1 MEEHGRKNKNGEIN
15 NNDEEL
21 AQRQI
26 RWDNFLT
33 KVQQT
38 NNRTINVP
46 DSVAEEKDVEGG
58 SYTRPISFGDE
69 NHSDSGNPMRGS
81 CSDGS
86 LSTLAKRSVA
96 AVKKTIGTSSKTKK
110 QTRETEESRVLRMN
124 VRRMSLSTRTS
135 LAERDHVELYEK
147 NGSSRVKWWHAIFFF
162 SGISVLSCLCQLVLP
177 YPYGLMMTS
186 TQIAEVGIAPGC
198 EGGLE
203 RCICPRETICAT
215 ETLSIILLALARCS
229 AFFDYPLYMMM
240 FLSKCHNINNVC
252 RRTVLREWIDFGDM
266 HKVHRL
272 FGIIV
277 GIETMFHSFF
287 HMLRWG
293 LNADIDLLWRTT
305 TGISGLVAIFITPL
319 ICWPMVVPAIKE
331 RLAFEV
337 RKGLHYL
344 SIVWAIILL
353 FHSTSM
359 IYYLIGIPALMY
371 LVDYLFGYFGRN
383 SLIENAFF
391 ERYGEN
397 GVALHFLNPHNWD
410 KKPKTSYV
418 YVMCPWISKYQWHA
432 FTIFPEPT
440 KEDHTMLCIESSG
453 DWTKELH
460 RKIKVPCL
468 RPLYVLGPYKSPFSD
483 AAVTTSNAIAVA
495 SGIGITPTLSLVL
508 NYAGKKRINVV
519 WVCRDPGLVE
529 YILHKFDIGAIT
541 KKSYAFIFYTGT
553 RELALPKDLPSN
565 IFIFTGRPHLEHTI
579 TGIVTAIH
587 SGDGLPEEMFD
598 AQEKIA
604 NAPFHRRMKIALCRV
619 VEIYGKDEMFEYA
632 VEETEKEITSAAVSK
647 DPVSESDG
655 TVDTAPLVLE
665 TVPVRPSLRA
675 SLRLPG
681 IAPEGQVSL
690 KGLDSMIYE
699 FLGGIGEYS
708 CSDIEAFFHQ
718 IDRDGSGFI
727 DKEEFNDFI
736 GMISTESNLSTHSIS
751 QRELVGAM
759 EKSQMR
765 RRSEYP
771 SSAHCSMHHTSSH
784 LLGDSYT
791 IDYMRNLPK
800 NSEGDNPLEDW
811 SIFYCGG
818 SSKMKDDLKAIS
830 KKYNIDLSVEKF
842 DWSNAP
848 TESPKS
854 FLLDEMSEADCQAIE
869 RHGVQMSSSKL
880 RLKPCMR

>member
-1 MEEHGRKNKNGEIN
+1 MEEHGRKKKNGEIN

-26 RWDNFLT
+26 RWDKFLT
-33 KVQQT
+33 KMQQT
-38 NNRTINVP
+38 NNRTINAP
-46 DSVAEEKDVEGG
+46 DAVAEEIDIEGG
-58 SYTRPISFGDE
+58 YYTLPVSFGDE
-69 NHSDSGNPMRGS
+69 NHSDSGNPMRMRGS

-110 QTRETEESRVLRMN
+110 QTKETEESRVLRMN

-162 SGISVLSCLCQLVLP
+162 SGISVLCCLCQLFLP

-198 EGGLE
+198 GGGLE

-215 ETLSIILLALARCS
+215 DTLSIILLALARCS

-293 LNADIDLLWRTT
+293 LNADIDLLWKTT
-305 TGISGLVAIFITPL
+305 TGISGLAAVMITPL
-319 ICWPMVVPAIKE
+319 ICWPMVIPAIKE

-344 SIVWAIILL
+344 SIVWAIMLL
-353 FHSTSM
+353 FHSKSR

-383 SLIENAFF
+383 GLIENAFF

-397 GVALHFLNPHNWD
+397 GVALHFLNPPNWD

-519 WVCRDPGLVE
+519 WACRDPGLVE
-529 YILHKFDIGAIT
+529 YILHKIDIGAIT

-587 SGDGLPEEMFD
+587 SGDGLPEEIYE

-604 NAPFHRRMKIALCRV
+604 NAPFQQRMKVALSRV
-619 VEIYGKDEMFEYA
+619 VEIYNKDEMFEYA
-632 VEETEKEITSAAVSK
+632 VEETEKVAAAAVAE
-647 DPVSESDG
+647 DPAPESDG
-655 TVDTAPLVLE
+655 TIDTAPLDDSDPE
-665 TVPVRPSLRA
+665 TAPLLFSPDEV
-675 SLRLPG
+675 
-681 IAPEGQVSL
+681 PEGQVSL
-690 KGLDSMIYE
+690 KGLDSMISE

-708 CSDIEAFFHQ
+708 RSDIEALFHE
-718 IDRDGSGFI
+718 IDSDGSGFI
-727 DKEEFNDFI
+727 DRDEFDDFI
-736 GMISTESNLSTHSIS
+736 GMITMESRTLSDSQHELLSAMERSMDVRRSSIDSSVRRSTHNNILGNDTTIRYM
-751 QRELVGAM
+751 QN
-759 EKSQMR
+759 
-765 RRSEYP
+765 
-771 SSAHCSMHHTSSH
+771 
-784 LLGDSYT
+784 LLKY
-791 IDYMRNLPK
+791 
-800 NSEGDNPLEDW
+800 SEGDNPLEDW

-818 SSKMKDDLKAIS
+818 SNEIAQILREVTS
-830 KKYNIDLSVEKF
+830 KYNIDFAVEKF
-842 DWSNAP
+842 DW
-848 TESPKS
+848 
-854 FLLDEMSEADCQAIE
+854 
-869 RHGVQMSSSKL
+869 
-880 RLKPCMR
+880 

>member
-1 MEEHGRKNKNGEIN
+1 
-15 NNDEEL
+15 
-21 AQRQI
+21 
-26 RWDNFLT
+26 
-33 KVQQT
+33 
-38 NNRTINVP
+38 
-46 DSVAEEKDVEGG
+46 
-58 SYTRPISFGDE
+58 
-69 NHSDSGNPMRGS
+69 
-81 CSDGS
+81 
-86 LSTLAKRSVA
+86 
-96 AVKKTIGTSSKTKK
+96 
-110 QTRETEESRVLRMN
+110 
-124 VRRMSLSTRTS
+124 
-135 LAERDHVELYEK
+135 
-147 NGSSRVKWWHAIFFF
+147 
-162 SGISVLSCLCQLVLP
+162 
-177 YPYGLMMTS
+177 MTS
-186 TQIAEVGIAPGC
+186 AQIAEVGIASGC
-198 EGGLE
+198 KGGLE
-203 RCICPRETICAT
+203 RCICPRVTICAT
-215 ETLSIILLALARCS
+215 DTLSIILLALARCS

-293 LNADIDLLWRTT
+293 LNADIDLLWKTT
-305 TGISGLVAIFITPL
+305 TGISGLAAVMITPL
-319 ICWPMVVPAIKE
+319 ICWPMVIPAIKE

-344 SIVWAIILL
+344 SIVWAIMLL
-353 FHSTSM
+353 FHSKSR

-383 SLIENAFF
+383 GLIENAFF

-397 GVALHFLNPHNWD
+397 GVALHFLNPPNWD

-541 KKSYAFIFYTGT
+541 EKSYAFIFYTGT
-553 RELALPKDLPSN
+553 RELALPKDLPAN

-579 TGIVTAIH
+579 TGIVTAFH
-587 SGDGLPEEMFD
+587 SGDGLPEEMYE

-604 NAPFHRRMKIALCRV
+604 NAPFDQKMKIALSRV
-619 VEIYGKDEMFEYA
+619 VEIYNKDEMFEYA
-632 VEETEKEITSAAVSK
+632 VEETEKAIAAVSK
-647 DPVSESDG
+647 EQALESDG
-655 TVDTAPLVLE
+655 TVDTDPLVLE
-665 TVPVRPSLRA
+665 TVPVRPSLSSSR
-675 SLRLPG
+675 RLSS
-681 IAPEGQVSL
+681 ILPEGQVSL

-708 CSDIEAFFHQ
+708 RSDIEVFFHQ

-727 DKEEFNDFI
+727 DKEEFDDFI
-736 GMISTESNLSTHSIS
+736 GMITTERNLSIHSIS
-751 QRELVGAM
+751 QRELAGAM
-759 EKSQMR
+759 ERSLMR
-765 RRSEYP
+765 RRSKHP
-771 SSAHCSMHHTSSH
+771 SSAHRSMHHTSSH
-784 LLGDSYT
+784 LLGNSYT
-791 IDYMRNLPK
+791 IDYICNLLK

-830 KKYNIDLSVEKF
+830 KKYNIDL
-842 DWSNAP
+842 
-848 TESPKS
+848 
-854 FLLDEMSEADCQAIE
+854 
-869 RHGVQMSSSKL
+869 
-880 RLKPCMR
+880 

>member
-1 MEEHGRKNKNGEIN
+1 
-15 NNDEEL
+15 
-21 AQRQI
+21 
-26 RWDNFLT
+26 
-33 KVQQT
+33 
-38 NNRTINVP
+38 
-46 DSVAEEKDVEGG
+46 
-58 SYTRPISFGDE
+58 
-69 NHSDSGNPMRGS
+69 
-81 CSDGS
+81 
-86 LSTLAKRSVA
+86 
-96 AVKKTIGTSSKTKK
+96 
-110 QTRETEESRVLRMN
+110 
-124 VRRMSLSTRTS
+124 
-135 LAERDHVELYEK
+135 
-147 NGSSRVKWWHAIFFF
+147 
-162 SGISVLSCLCQLVLP
+162 
-177 YPYGLMMTS
+177 MTS
-186 TQIAEVGIAPGC
+186 AQIAEVGIASGC
-198 EGGLE
+198 KGGLE
-203 RCICPRETICAT
+203 RCICPRVTICAT
-215 ETLSIILLALARCS
+215 DTLSIILLALARCS

-293 LNADIDLLWRTT
+293 LNADIDLLWKTT
-305 TGISGLVAIFITPL
+305 TGISGLAAVMITPL
-319 ICWPMVVPAIKE
+319 ICWPMVIPAIKE

-344 SIVWAIILL
+344 SIVWAIMLL
-353 FHSTSM
+353 FHSKSR

-383 SLIENAFF
+383 GLIENAFF

-397 GVALHFLNPHNWD
+397 GVALHFLNPPNWD

-440 KEDHTMLCIESSG
+440 KEDHTMLCIENSG

-519 WVCRDPGLVE
+519 WACRDPGLVE
-529 YILHKFDIGAIT
+529 YILHKIDIGAIT

-587 SGDGLPEEMFD
+587 SGDGLPEEIYE

-604 NAPFHRRMKIALCRV
+604 NAPFQQRMKVALSRV
-619 VEIYGKDEMFEYA
+619 VEIYNKDEMFEYA
-632 VEETEKEITSAAVSK
+632 VEETEKVAAAAVAE
-647 DPVSESDG
+647 DPAPESDG
-655 TVDTAPLVLE
+655 TIDTAPLDDSDPE
-665 TVPVRPSLRA
+665 TAPLLFSPDEV
-675 SLRLPG
+675 
-681 IAPEGQVSL
+681 PEGQVSL
-690 KGLDSMIYE
+690 KGLDSMISE

-708 CSDIEAFFHQ
+708 RSDIEALFHE
-718 IDRDGSGFI
+718 IDSDGSGFI
-727 DKEEFNDFI
+727 DRDEFDDFI
-736 GMISTESNLSTHSIS
+736 GMITMESRTLSDSQHELLSAMERSMDVRRSSIDSSVRRSTHNNILGNDTTIRYM
-751 QRELVGAM
+751 QN
-759 EKSQMR
+759 
-765 RRSEYP
+765 
-771 SSAHCSMHHTSSH
+771 
-784 LLGDSYT
+784 LLKY
-791 IDYMRNLPK
+791 
-800 NSEGDNPLEDW
+800 SEGDNPLEDW

-818 SSKMKDDLKAIS
+818 SNEIAQILREVTS
-830 KKYNIDLSVEKF
+830 KYNIDFAVEKF
-842 DWSNAP
+842 DW
-848 TESPKS
+848 
-854 FLLDEMSEADCQAIE
+854 
-869 RHGVQMSSSKL
+869 
-880 RLKPCMR
+880 

>member
-1 MEEHGRKNKNGEIN
+1 
-15 NNDEEL
+15 
-21 AQRQI
+21 
-26 RWDNFLT
+26 
-33 KVQQT
+33 
-38 NNRTINVP
+38 
-46 DSVAEEKDVEGG
+46 
-58 SYTRPISFGDE
+58 
-69 NHSDSGNPMRGS
+69 
-81 CSDGS
+81 
-86 LSTLAKRSVA
+86 
-96 AVKKTIGTSSKTKK
+96 
-110 QTRETEESRVLRMN
+110 
-124 VRRMSLSTRTS
+124 MSLSTRTS

-162 SGISVLSCLCQLVLP
+162 SGISVLCCLCQLFLP

-198 EGGLE
+198 GGGLE

-215 ETLSIILLALARCS
+215 DTLSIILLALARCS

-293 LNADIDLLWRTT
+293 LNADIGLLWRTT
-305 TGISGLVAIFITPL
+305 TGISGLVATIITPL
-319 ICWPMVVPAIKE
+319 ICWPMVIPAIKE

-344 SIVWAIILL
+344 SIVWAITLL

-371 LVDYLFGYFGRN
+371 LVDYLFGYFVRN

-397 GVALHFLNPHNWD
+397 GVALHFLNPPNWD

-440 KEDHTMLCIESSG
+440 KENHTMMCIENSG

-460 RKIKVPCL
+460 KKIRVPCL

-529 YILHKFDIGAIT
+529 YILHKFDIGAVT
-541 KKSYAFIFYTGT
+541 EKSYAFIFYTGT
-553 RELALPKDLPSN
+553 RELAMPKDLPAN

-587 SGDGLPEEMFD
+587 SGHGLPEEIYE

-604 NAPFHRRMKIALCRV
+604 SAPFDQRMKIALSRV
-619 VEIYGKDEMFEYA
+619 VEIYNKDEMFEYA
-632 VEETEKEITSAAVSK
+632 VEETEKAAAAAVSK
-647 DPVSESDG
+647 AQVLESRNG
-655 TVDTAPLVLE
+655 TVDTAPLDDSDPE
-665 TVPVRPSLRA
+665 TAPLLFPPDEV
-675 SLRLPG
+675 
-681 IAPEGQVSL
+681 PEGQVSL
-690 KGLDSMIYE
+690 IGLDSMIYE

-708 CSDIEAFFHQ
+708 RSDIEALFHE
-718 IDRDGSGFI
+718 IDSDGSGFI
-727 DKEEFNDFI
+727 DRDEFDDFI
-736 GMISTESNLSTHSIS
+736 GMITTESRTLSNSQHELLSAMERSMDVRRSSIDSSVHRSTHNNILGNDTTIRYM
-751 QRELVGAM
+751 QN
-759 EKSQMR
+759 
-765 RRSEYP
+765 
-771 SSAHCSMHHTSSH
+771 
-784 LLGDSYT
+784 LLKY
-791 IDYMRNLPK
+791 
-800 NSEGDNPLEDW
+800 SEGDNPLEDW

-818 SSKMKDDLKAIS
+818 SNEIAQILREVTS
-830 KKYNIDLSVEKF
+830 KYNIDFAVEKF
-842 DWSNAP
+842 DW
-848 TESPKS
+848 
-854 FLLDEMSEADCQAIE
+854 
-869 RHGVQMSSSKL
+869 
-880 RLKPCMR
+880 